1 MQRKGTAVQG
11 TISGFLTGSLLGA
24 VVLVCASLLGA
35 VPVQQTPT
43 DALRGGQPTPA
54 SRPAAPGT
62 QGGVDAG
69 VGAGVTT
76 SARRPQSGPAPTGGF
91 GRVVVDEDV
100 GLITLG
106 GRGAAPSRPQTPTV
120 LRPPQPSG
128 FGDTAQFKVP
138 NLDEPALDGP
148 LPDVLGALDA
158 DTAPPSTLALILLDQ
173 SGEGLTA
180 EALSTLSIPLTIAI
194 DPAAPNAA
202 SRGAMFARAGH
213 AIMAIL
219 NVTDVKTG
227 GDVSIALAQA
237 LRVLP
242 SATSVFVKDTAGL
255 RRNAPVAQMVFAS
268 LAANDLGLVTFDLGL
283 QTQNTA
289 VQATTVFRDLDSKGQ
304 SAAIMRRFLDQ
315 AIDTA
320 QTEGPLVVMARLRTE
335 TINALSNWAEQAGT
349 GTVRVVPVTD
359 AL

>member
-1 MQRKGTAVQG
+1 MQRKGTTVQG
-11 TISGFLTGSLLGA
+11 TISGFLTGSVLGA
-24 VVLVCASLLGA
+24 VVLVCASLLSA
-35 VPVQQTPT
+35 VPVQQTPLG
-43 DALRGGQPTPA
+43 ALRGGQPTPT
-54 SRPAAPGT
+54 SRPAAPRT
-62 QGGVDAG
+62 GGID
-69 VGAGVTT
+69 AGVTT

-91 GRVVVDEDV
+91 GSIVVDEDV
-100 GLITLG
+100 GLIAPG
-106 GRGAAPSRPQTPTV
+106 GGGAAPSRPQTPAT
-120 LRPPQPSG
+120 LRPPQPNGS
-128 FGDTAQFKVP
+128 GDTAQFKVP
-138 NLDEPALDGP
+138 NLDEPALEGS

-158 DTAPPSTLALILLDQ
+158 DTAQPSTLAVILLDQ

-219 NVTDVKTG
+219 DLTDVKTG
-227 GDVSIALAQA
+227 GDVSIALAKA

-255 RRNAPVAQMVFAS
+255 RSNTPVAQMVFAS
-268 LAANDLGLVTFDLGL
+268 LAANDLGLITLDPRL

-289 VQATTVFRDLDSKGQ
+289 VQATTVFRDLDNKGQ

-315 AIDTA
+315 AADTA
-320 QTEGPLVVMARLRTE
+320 RTEGPLVVMARLRSE
-335 TINALSNWAEQAGT
+335 TINALSNWAGQADT
-349 GTVRVVPVTD
+349 GSVRVVPVTD